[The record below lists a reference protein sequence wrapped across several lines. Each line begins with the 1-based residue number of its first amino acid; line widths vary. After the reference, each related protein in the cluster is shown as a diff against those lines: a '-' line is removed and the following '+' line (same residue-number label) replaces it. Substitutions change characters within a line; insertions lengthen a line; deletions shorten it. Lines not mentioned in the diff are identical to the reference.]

1 MTGRASRVFLLF
13 YRNITNSIMDEKE
26 LKSVRIV
33 LDGFT
38 NVGKSSL
45 MGKFTRDE
53 FYENKRLTVGVNFET
68 KLLPMKNCDQ
78 ETRFLIWDWS
88 RSQRFRIP
96 VDSYYRGAQGAV
108 LVYDVTSAES
118 FRAIREYLAELE
130 LEPELVT
137 VLVGNKAD
145 READRRVPR
154 GEGEKLARENNL
166 MFMETSAKTGQGVQE
181 MFEKVAEA
189 VIKKQNWR
197 HHTEIIQD
205 FVGDVH
211 KNAESSIDEL
221 SSNVQK
227 FYLETSKRF
236 SVLDDEDRARICD
249 LTEKLVT
256 ESCYE
261 QLFCHSR
268 SKDAEE
274 DIDIQLRIRR
284 LGWVTTE
291 HLKCPFSESAAGAR
305 DLMYDAITDL
315 LLVDSCRAP
324 QDKLARVV
332 TCAKKIFSV
341 IRTGQRSVVSADD
354 LIPAMVF
361 IILKANP
368 PRLKSNI
375 NFITRFSAE
384 TRLTS
389 GEAGYYFTSLCC
401 ALSFIEAATAASLG
415 LDQEEFDGLMSGG
428 GGVRRQSGLVL
439 ARAEVTAA
447 AEVAADPLLV
457 QIEIV
462 TGYIAEARRLQ
473 RPDEVRML
481 EENLTMLREE
491 HRMRV
496 SQR

>member
-1 MTGRASRVFLLF
+1 
-13 YRNITNSIMDEKE
+13 
-26 LKSVRIV
+26 
-33 LDGFT
+33 
-38 NVGKSSL
+38 

-53 FYENKRLTVGVNFET
+53 FGENKRLTTGVNFKT
-68 KLLPMKNCDQ
+68 KLLSMKNCDQ
-78 ETRFLIWDWS
+78 ETRFLIWDWT

-96 VDSYYRGAQGAV
+96 VESYYRGSQGAV
-108 LVYDVTSAES
+108 LVYDITSAES
-118 FRAIREYLAELE
+118 FSIIGQYLAEQE

-145 READRRVPR
+145 RAADRRVHR
-154 GEGEKLARENNL
+154 EEGEKVARENNL
-166 MFMETSAKTGQGVQE
+166 MFMETSAKTGDGVQE
-181 MFEKVAEA
+181 MFEKVAQA
-189 VIKKQNWR
+189 ISKKQEWR

-205 FVGDVH
+205 FVDDVH
-211 KNAESSIDEL
+211 KNTESSIDEL
-221 SSNVQK
+221 SSKVQK

-249 LTEKLVT
+249 LTERLVT

-274 DIDIQLRIRR
+274 DMDTQLRIRR

-291 HLKCPFSESAAGAR
+291 HLKCPFSESTAGAR

-315 LLVDSCRAP
+315 LLVDGCRAP

-332 TCAKKIFSV
+332 TCAEKIFSL
-341 IRTGQRSVVSADD
+341 IRTGQRSVASADD

-384 TRLTS
+384 ARLTS

-401 ALSFIEAATAASLG
+401 ALNFIEAATAVSLG

-428 GGVRRQSGLVL
+428 GGGVRRESGLVL
-439 ARAEVTAA
+439 ARPEVTAA
-447 AEVAADPLLV
+447 AGVAAEPLRV

-462 TGYIAEARRLQ
+462 TGYLAEARRLQ
-473 RPDEVRML
+473 RPDEVRIL
-481 EENLTMLREE
+481 EENLVMLREE
-491 HRMRV
+491 QNMRGL
-496 SQR
+496 QQ

>member
-1 MTGRASRVFLLF
+1 
-13 YRNITNSIMDEKE
+13 
-26 LKSVRIV
+26 
-33 LDGFT
+33 
-38 NVGKSSL
+38 
-45 MGKFTRDE
+45 
-53 FYENKRLTVGVNFET
+53 
-68 KLLPMKNCDQ
+68 
-78 ETRFLIWDWS
+78 
-88 RSQRFRIP
+88 
-96 VDSYYRGAQGAV
+96 
-108 LVYDVTSAES
+108 
-118 FRAIREYLAELE
+118 
-130 LEPELVT
+130 
-137 VLVGNKAD
+137 
-145 READRRVPR
+145 
-154 GEGEKLARENNL
+154 
-166 MFMETSAKTGQGVQE
+166 METSE
-181 MFEKVAEA
+181 
-189 VIKKQNWR
+189 
-197 HHTEIIQD
+197 
-205 FVGDVH
+205 
-211 KNAESSIDEL
+211 
-221 SSNVQK
+221 
-227 FYLETSKRF
+227 RF

-256 ESCYE
+256 DSCYE

-274 DIDIQLRIRR
+274 DIDIQVRIRR
-284 LGWVTTE
+284 LSWVTTE

-332 TCAKKIFSV
+332 SCAKKIFSM

-384 TRLTS
+384 ARLTS

-428 GGVRRQSGLVL
+428 GGAVRRESGLVL
-439 ARAEVTAA
+439 TRAEVTAA

-491 HRMRV
+491 HRMTV